1 MCGVRQPR
9 FISPQVESSG
19 RLNERIKFSLVD
31 AQATF
36 SLSPLFC
43 SNYPVSVYHLVFHR
57 FHTLLYVR
65 SNLALSFPRL
75 NVVTKFLHVHDLYK
89 DIDKIQI
96 SELYLKIQ
104 FFEIKIGMENGDFYK
119 NIGQIFGVGCISI
132 ECLKT
137 RTLKIF
143 TIVMAIDRS
152 R

>member
-36 SLSPLFC
+36 SLSPPLLFQLSSFC
-43 SNYPVSVYHLVFHR
+43 LSSR
-57 FHTLLYVR
+57 FPSLSYAFIRTFEPRIIFR
-65 SNLALSFPRL
+65 SHDS
-75 NVVTKFLHVHDLYK
+75 TKFLHVHDLYK

-96 SELYLKIQ
+96 SELYLEIQ
-104 FFEIKIGMENGDFYK
+104 FFEIKIRMGNGDFYK
-119 NIGQIFGVGCISI
+119 NIGQTFAVGCISI

>member
-1 MCGVRQPR
+1 MNELSFHWSMRKLR
-9 FISPQVESSG
+9 FRCPPSFVPTIQFLSIIS
-19 RLNERIKFSLVD
+19 FSI
-31 AQATF
+31 AF
-36 SLSPLFC
+36 I
-43 SNYPVSVYHLVFHR
+43 R
-57 FHTLLYVR
+57 FYTYVR
-65 SNLALSFPRL
+65 TSHYLSIPRL

-104 FFEIKIGMENGDFYK
+104 FFEIKIRMGNGDFYK
-119 NIGQIFGVGCISI
+119 NIGQTFAVGCISI